1 MKYFFNITRFFATI
15 SSNDRPSDIAIGSTL
30 EQIDDKGKLIG
41 VINYY
46 FVMKKEFLA
55 IIECLKQF
63 GPILRGRRFM
73 LRSDHLSLTYI
84 ISQKKIINI
93 QIYQENVLYM
103 K

>member
-1 MKYFFNITRFFATI
+1 
-15 SSNDRPSDIAIGSTL
+15 
-30 EQIDDKGKLIG
+30 
-41 VINYY
+41 
-46 FVMKKEFLA
+46 MKKEFLA